1 MILNQFDEVMVLVFG
16 IWFLVQGILFGMI
29 WQTSRRGMVGRQRTR
44 LSNAQHD
51 LYGGWVIVSFSVGM
65 LFVFRWIAGPVDD
78 ATWAYD
84 PVRVAM
90 RAIML
95 IGLVIV
101 TWAGVRVAGALR
113 ERWGIYG
120 ETEEAVN
127 VRQDSRGVTQDQR
140 ENEQNDEDENLEVRR
155 IHQDEREKLQ
165 DQRDIDRQDQ

>member
-1 MILNQFDEVMVLVFG
+1 MILNQFDEVLILVFG
-16 IWFLVQGILFGMI
+16 IWFLVQGVLFAMI

-65 LFVFRWIAGPVDD
+65 LFVFRWLAGPVDD

-113 ERWGIYG
+113 ERWGIYN

-127 VRQDSRGVTQDQR
+127 VRQDHR
-140 ENEQNDEDENLEVRR
+140 ENEQNEEDENLQIRR
-155 IHQDEREKLQ
+155 TYQDEREKRQ
-165 DQRDIDRQDQ
+165 DQRADDKLVDNRKPNV